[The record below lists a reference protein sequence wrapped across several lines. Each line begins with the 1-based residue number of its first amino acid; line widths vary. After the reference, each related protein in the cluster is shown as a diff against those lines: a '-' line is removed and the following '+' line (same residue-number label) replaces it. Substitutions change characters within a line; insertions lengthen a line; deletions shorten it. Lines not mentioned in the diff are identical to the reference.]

1 MPVAC
6 AIRRATRGDAAF
18 GLAVFACLRVEST
31 KRTAIRFQVEHKRSA
46 FRLSSPTPPPG
57 RERADRAR
65 NRDAIVSAAREAFA
79 RADDAGQTVS
89 MNEVARAAKVGIAT
103 LYRHFPSRDALA
115 DAVYH
120 AKLDEVTARVR
131 DAAHDQ
137 DAVTALRSWIVEFSS
152 FMLATRGMM
161 DTLRAA
167 WHSTTPSSSPTAAK
181 IAGILGDFLA
191 AGAKDG
197 SVRDDVDPMDLTI
210 AVLALLGATPVGDSG
225 TRSLRMLN
233 LLTDSLRA

>member
-1 MPVAC
+1 M
-6 AIRRATRGDAAF
+6 
-18 GLAVFACLRVEST
+18 
-31 KRTAIRFQVEHKRSA
+31 KRTAIRFRVENKRSA
-46 FRLSSPTPPPG
+46 FRLSSPAPQPA
-57 RERADRAR
+57 RVRADRTR
-65 NRDAIVSAAREAFA
+65 NRDVIVRAAREAFA
-79 RADDAGQTVS
+79 RADEAGEAVS
-89 MNEVARAAKVGIAT
+89 MNEVARAAEVGIAT

-131 DAAHDQ
+131 DAARDQ
-137 DAVTALRSWIVEFSS
+137 DALTALRSWVSEFSS

-167 WHSTTPSSSPTAAK
+167 WQSTTPSSSPTAAK

-197 SVRDDVDPMDLTI
+197 TVRDDVDPMDVTI

-225 TRSLRMLN
+225 ARSARMLN
-233 LLTDSLRA
+233 LFTDGLGAVAPPPPET